1 MIRALNYPLAPR
13 DCRIKLTIS
22 SDSRENHENW
32 LFNLARR
39 LRSVYLVSFIER
51 SKIRQHSTLCMDF
64 RAKVTSVASE
74 AETVNVELTAQ
85 HLSTQFRNF
94 FQSKK
99 YFRTFFLDKLFGT
112 LNFLL
117 LSELIASSAE
127 TKLRETIRRK
137 LSIII
142 IQVNS
147 WKLGGGR
154 RHD

>member
-1 MIRALNYPLAPR
+1 
-13 DCRIKLTIS
+13 
-22 SDSRENHENW
+22 
-32 LFNLARR
+32 
-39 LRSVYLVSFIER
+39 
-51 SKIRQHSTLCMDF
+51 MDF

-147 WKLGGGR
+147 
-154 RHD
+154 